1 MTMAEEG
8 FLRRWARRKTETNA
22 GIEPAPEPASDIVVA
37 PAAARVPVA
46 EAVAAGQT
54 APAQPTPVQP
64 TPSQPIVLPTMD
76 DVAQLTPESDFS
88 AFVARGVDQA
98 VRRSAL
104 KKLFA
109 DPHFNVMDKLDMY
122 MDDYNVASPM
132 SSEMLASLKHS
143 KSFFDQAA
151 EEARKRAEAEGRIAA
166 GGGLEAA
173 LPCPATPSAAEPGT
187 AEPGAAEPDAAVSAL
202 APALASEDADDVTAA
217 APQGRLAAVSAVSA
231 GSAKVAEVAELAEV
245 PVTPPGAHTV
255 AETGMMMQKQ
265 P

>member
-8 FLRRWARRKTETNA
+8 FLRRWARRKTETRA
-22 GIEPAPEPASDIVVA
+22 GIEPAPEAASE
-37 PAAARVPVA
+37 PAADTAA
-46 EAVAAGQT
+46 EAVVDSLSPRMPAAEA
-54 APAQPTPVQP
+54 APRAHAAA
-64 TPSQPIVLPTMD
+64 PIVLPTMD
-76 DVAQLTPESDFS
+76 DVAQLTSESDFS

-132 SSEMLASLKHS
+132 PADMLASLKHS

-151 EEARKRAEAEGRIAA
+151 EDARKRAEAQATAEA
-166 GGGLEAA
+166 GG
-173 LPCPATPSAAEPGT
+173 
-187 AEPGAAEPDAAVSAL
+187 
-202 APALASEDADDVTAA
+202 APAA
-217 APQGRLAAVSAVSA
+217 APSLHEAPGPAGQVQRGEDAAEATGPDDGLEMVV
-231 GSAKVAEVAELAEV
+231 LQ
-245 PVTPPGAHTV
+245 
-255 AETGMMMQKQ
+255 AETHVVPESDMIMQKQ